1 MEQQLTEVLAE
12 IRRNGVTVRLVEQ
25 DVQVALGAADR
36 AYVIETGR
44 VTLSGAARELIDDP
58 AVQQAYLGV

>member
-58 AVQQAYLGV
+58 AVQQAYLGA